1 MNGRSEVVF
10 SIVVS
15 LCQLYYPAQSETV
28 SYCYRKCQYA
38 GFVPNMAFMD
48 FHILCTQLRKN
59 KRMEKGEGGRE
70 GGRRGEDGRDEG
82 EEEKRQI
89 ERETLDVG
97 KPC

>member
-48 FHILCTQLRKN
+48 FHILCTQIRKN

-70 GGRRGEDGRDEG
+70 GGRGRMGEMK
-82 EEEKRQI
+82 EKRK
-89 ERETLDVG
+89 RD
-97 KPC
+97 K